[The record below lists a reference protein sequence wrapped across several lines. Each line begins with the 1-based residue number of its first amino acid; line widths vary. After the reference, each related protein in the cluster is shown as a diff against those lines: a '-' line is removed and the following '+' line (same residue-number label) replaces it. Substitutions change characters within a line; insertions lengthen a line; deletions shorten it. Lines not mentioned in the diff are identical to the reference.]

1 MEPWIHIPYANLLLS
16 VLTMHLEKL
25 QGNHFL
31 HYLAR
36 NYQELQTFKNSNILF
51 HSIDF
56 NFFQLMELYF
66 FPAETLCPKYQ
77 KKCYVLHPGQFG

>member
-16 VLTMHLEKL
+16 VLTVHLEKL
-25 QGNHFL
+25 QGSHFL

-51 HSIDF
+51 HTIDF
-56 NFFQLMELYF
+56 NFFSSWDSTTF
-66 FPAETLCPKYQ
+66 Q
-77 KKCYVLHPGQFG
+77 KKHSVLNIKKNAMP